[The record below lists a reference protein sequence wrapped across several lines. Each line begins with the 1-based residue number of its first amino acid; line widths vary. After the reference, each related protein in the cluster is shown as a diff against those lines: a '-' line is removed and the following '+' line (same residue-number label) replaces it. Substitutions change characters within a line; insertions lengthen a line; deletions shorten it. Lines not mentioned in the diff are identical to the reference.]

1 MSDKIAR
8 GPNFLYAREYVIS
21 THGEGVWNEVLKK
34 LPAEHADVWR
44 GTLLISS
51 EYPFPAFKEMVRAW
65 SEITGGT
72 NRDTTANLYGFIA
85 DRSLNT
91 VYRFFLRLSQ
101 PAFVLRNFPKLWERF
116 FTAGTVEVPVAEKGH
131 AVIRFTLPEVFQ
143 DWLEPACYG
152 YSRKAIEMAGGRD
165 VAMRPSGPSSL
176 SDGTLEAAFDL
187 TWTE

>member
-1 MSDKIAR
+1 MNDNIAR

-21 THGEGVWNEVLKK
+21 TGGEKTWNEVLQK
-34 LPAEHADVWR
+34 LTAEHAAVWR

-65 SEITGGT
+65 SEVTGGT
-72 NRDTTANLYGFIA
+72 SREATAKLYGFIA

-91 VYRFFLRLSQ
+91 VYRFFLKLSQ

-116 FTAGTVEVPVAEKGH
+116 FTAGTVEVPVAEKGR
-131 AVIRFTLPEVFQ
+131 AVIRFTLPDVFQ

-165 VAMRPSGPSSL
+165 VAMKPSGATML
-176 SDGTLEAAFDL
+176 HDGTMEAAFDL